1 MGFLIPDARLGLGT
15 DLFSSTP
22 TLAEGLGYAYLSTE
36 LQKQSTFYK
45 ENFY

>member
-36 LQKQSTFYK
+36 LQKQSTYYK
-45 ENFY
+45 EHFY

>member
-1 MGFLIPDARLGLGT
+1 MGFLIPDERLGLGT

-22 TLAEGLGYAYLSTE
+22 TLSEGLGYAYLSTE

>member
-1 MGFLIPDARLGLGT
+1 MGFLIPDERLGLGT

>member
-1 MGFLIPDARLGLGT
+1 MGFLIPDERLGLGT

-22 TLAEGLGYAYLSTE
+22 TLAEGLAYAYLSAE
-36 LQKQSTFYK
+36 LQKQSVFYS